1 MILFTLLVVLGG
13 VLLALGVGAL
23 LLSNHAG
30 DLRRSHRFLLLVAG
44 PVDGVLSALLLDLL
58 GVSTTTAL
66 VGGFVGGVLS
76 MLFIQPMFIPQRLMV
91 WRLARENLR
100 RRKRQT
106 ALLIAGLVIA
116 SAIITSSLVVGDSLD
131 ATVASEV
138 EAAWGET
145 DVSISGL
152 DPMTGSMVRFEE
164 ALAERFWLS
173 AFADDAVGSA
183 LQGRQ
188 YGITATVSL
197 TAPSGLGEPSVAFF
211 ARNASVDEAGI
222 WSPLDLNDG
231 YRFSTLETLN
241 GVEGTPSLAINEVA
255 AEQLELRTGQTVEL
269 GFFVVR
275 DGEMMR
281 TSVSF
286 LVDRITP
293 NTGQGAMAGSLSPA
307 VFLDLGT
314 AQSIMEMEGEINTL
328 SLAFASGI
336 TDDELRSMVDRVDDL
351 LNASMTAEDA
361 GMVFTTEPATSSL
374 SISSQRGLQRISGD
388 DVVALRENLSELAP
402 GVAMLEVLQAPL
414 VDVSLGN
421 ESLLTLAD
429 AEVQALRV
437 GEAALWH
444 VASGGFGF
452 EPLDGGDAWLWQ
464 ANEGDLLRDV
474 AWNASGFAAL
484 VAHRDGLLLV
494 DEALDGTEVRETYET
509 GFPTVAVASTSEGWL
524 ALEEAEGA
532 LYLHRFDADLSLLTT
547 LEVDLERPST
557 VLGYEL
563 AFDGEVYLSVEGLLS
578 TTYFV
583 APLDSEAF
591 VATDATQWPVG
602 DDEGDGSAANILAS
616 SLCNGVAAVNVS
628 GGQWCTTSEGLA
640 RIKLT
645 NGEVESL
652 RLPVLSDA
660 EGFGRFPQMVLAFG
674 GENATLSVAS
684 GEMLTSQRLAPL
696 EVDGL
701 LPSLEA
707 TGALPYAYGNA
718 SSLPLTPSGRYT
730 SLTGFEQLADLD
742 AVVLGLVSLEDA
754 EVLALAGEDDRSL
767 LMFSGPGLNGT
778 DNASLDALTAWFD
791 ERSTGD
797 DIHLAVRAVKL
808 DAKEQAEASS
818 GVLSAMFLVFGTF
831 TIAAGVLLSLTIIM
845 LLADVRRSELATAR
859 ALGLRRSDARAMF
872 VYEGALASMI
882 AGGLGSVLG
891 LFLAWLISVGFSSIF
906 QSVGAQRFSFSWTL
920 DSFMAGWV
928 WGALLSLLLL
938 LGAAAYNA
946 QLNIV
951 RALKGGRT
959 PVPVGVPWGLFIV
972 QIVGLGSAFVCGA
985 GLFLFGFESALA
997 YAAYIGTGVGLLLAF
1012 VPLFS
1017 WELPV
1022 WRARGVRTSGVR
1034 HAARNTL
1041 GALGV
1046 LFLLWTSVLDSVD
1059 PFRANMEA
1067 NELAFIAIGL
1077 LQVLAGVMVLT
1088 SWAPM
1093 LVQFVS
1099 KRALFGGGPV
1109 RAVALAHPLAH
1120 PVRTAVVMGM
1130 FSITMFSV
1138 VVLAGYTEQ
1147 FDTYS
1152 ADFVEEAEG
1161 DFELLLTSSRSRP
1174 ITLDA
1179 DADEWGVNASIMAS
1193 IDAVGAV
1200 HRAPVHLEDEDGERM
1215 PYILRGVD
1223 EGFITHGGLPLHL
1236 WDESLGSTSQEAWL
1250 SLGRFDD
1257 VVFLDAS
1264 FGLES
1269 AADGTT
1275 IVPLQFSI
1283 GDSIS
1288 LIDFSNP
1295 QNTKS
1300 VKVGGFLKQ
1309 SSYIFSPGVW
1319 MGGDVVE
1326 NRFGGEI
1333 TRMYVSVAPTAQA
1346 TDPTFLEMDL
1356 AAQGKTVEER
1366 QAAAELE
1373 EVLDRELA
1381 RSNINVQTVADE
1393 IQVIQSLVLAI
1404 LSLFE
1409 GYLALGLIVGVAGI
1423 GVVTVRNVSERRRT
1437 VGMLRAIGFRQSHV
1451 HRMFSTEISWVAVL
1465 GMLNGLLIGYGFHA
1479 MLYNALWAE
1488 EGVAFSFPWLS
1499 TVGVFVFGWLVVL
1512 ATTAAPVRQAAKI
1525 PPSAALRTR

>member
-1 MILFTLLVVLGG
+1 MILFSLLVVLGG

-30 DLRRSHRFLLLVAG
+30 GLPWSHRLVLVVAG
-44 PVDGVLSALLLDLL
+44 PVDGVLSALLLDLV
-58 GVSTTTAL
+58 GVSTTTAI
-66 VGGFVGGVLS
+66 VGGFVGGALS
-76 MLFIQPMFIPQRLMV
+76 LLFMQPMFMPQRLMV
-91 WRLARENLR
+91 WRMARENLR

-164 ALAERFWLS
+164 GLAERVWRS
-173 AFADDAVGSA
+173 ALIDDALGSA
-183 LQGRQ
+183 LEGRQ

-197 TAPSGLGEPSVAFF
+197 TAPSGLAEPSVGFF
-211 ARNASVDEAGI
+211 ARNASVDQEGVWA
-222 WSPLDLNDG
+222 PLDLNDG
-231 YRFSTLETLN
+231 YRFSTLAALN
-241 GVEGTPSLAINEVA
+241 GEEGTPSLAVNEVA
-255 AEQLELRTGQTVEL
+255 AEQLELRTGEKVEL
-269 GFFVVR
+269 GFFVPR
-275 DGEMMR
+275 DGGMVR
-281 TSVSF
+281 TSASF
-286 LVDRITP
+286 IVDRITP
-293 NTGQGAMAGSLSPA
+293 NTGQGAMAGTLSPA

-314 AQSIMEMEGEINTL
+314 AQSIMEMEGEINSL
-328 SLAFASGI
+328 SFAFASGI
-336 TDDELRSMVDRVDDL
+336 DDDELRSLVGRVDAL
-351 LNASMTAEDA
+351 LNTSMTAEDA
-361 GMVFTTEPATSSL
+361 GMLFTAEPSTSSL
-374 SISSQRGLQRISGD
+374 SISSQRGLQRIAGD
-388 DVVALRENLSELAP
+388 DVVALRENLSDLAP
-402 GVAMLEVLQAPL
+402 GLAMLEVIQAPL
-414 VDVSLGN
+414 VDVNIGN

-429 AEVQALRV
+429 AEVRMLRV

-444 VASGGFGF
+444 VAPSGFGF
-452 EPLDGGDAWLWQ
+452 EPLERGDAWLWQ
-464 ANEGDLLRDV
+464 AQEGDLVRDV
-474 AWNASGFAAL
+474 AWTASGFSAL

-494 DEALDGTEVRETYET
+494 DEALDDTEVREVHET
-509 GFPTVAVASTSEGWL
+509 GFPTVAVTSTPGGWL
-524 ALEEAEGA
+524 ALEEGDSA
-532 LYLHRFDADLSLLTT
+532 LHLHRFDATLSLLSTV
-547 LEVDLERPST
+547 EVDLQRPST

-563 AFDGEVYLSVEGLLS
+563 AFDGEVHLSIEGLLS
-578 TTYFV
+578 TTYHV
-583 APLDSEAF
+583 APLDSGAF
-591 VATDATQWPVG
+591 AAANFTQWPTAQ
-602 DDEGDGSAANILAS
+602 DDHDGSATDTFAS
-616 SLCNGVAAVNVS
+616 SLCNGVAAVNVL
-628 GGQWCTTSEGLA
+628 GGQWCTTTEGLA
-640 RIKLT
+640 RINLS

-674 GENATLSVAS
+674 GENASLSVAP

-696 EVDGL
+696 EVDGI

-718 SSLPLTPSGRYT
+718 SSLPLIPSGRYT
-730 SLTGFEQLADLD
+730 SLAGFEQLADLD

-778 DNASLDALTAWFD
+778 DTASLDALKAWFD

-797 DIHLAVRAVKL
+797 DIHLEVRAVKL

-872 VYEGALASMI
+872 VYEGALAAVV
-882 AGGLGSVLG
+882 AGGLGSILG
-891 LFLAWLISVGFSSIF
+891 LVLAWLISVGFSSIF

-920 DSFMAGWV
+920 DSFVAGWV
-928 WGALLSLLLL
+928 WGALLSLVLL

-972 QIVGLGSAFVCGA
+972 QIFGFGGAFVCGA

-997 YAAYIGTGVGLLLAF
+997 YSAYIGAGVGLLLTF
-1012 VPLFS
+1012 VPLFT
-1017 WELPV
+1017 WEVPV
-1022 WRARGVRTSGVR
+1022 WMARGVRTSAVR

-1059 PFRANMEA
+1059 PFRASMEA

-1099 KRALFGGGPV
+1099 KRAMFGGGPV

-1161 DFELLLTSSRSRP
+1161 EFELLLTSSRSRP
-1174 ITLDA
+1174 ITLGEDP
-1179 DADEWGVNASIMAS
+1179 DEWGVNASIMAS

-1200 HRAPVHLEDEDGERM
+1200 HRAPVHLEDKDGERM

-1223 EGFITHGGLPLHL
+1223 EGFIAHGGLPLHL
-1236 WDESLGSTSQEAWL
+1236 WDESLGPTSQEAWQ

-1275 IVPLQFSI
+1275 LVPLQFSI
-1283 GDSIS
+1283 GDSIL

-1319 MGGDVVE
+1319 MGGEVVE
-1326 NRFGGEI
+1326 HRFGGEV

-1346 TDPTFLEMDL
+1346 TDSPFLEMDL
-1356 AAQGKTVEER
+1356 SAQGKTVQER

-1373 EVLDRELA
+1373 EVLARELA

-1393 IQVIQSLVLAI
+1393 ILVIQSLVLAI

-1451 HRMFSTEISWVAVL
+1451 HRMFSTEVSWVAIL
-1465 GMLNGLLIGYGFHA
+1465 GMLNGLLVGYGFHM
-1479 MLYNALWAE
+1479 MLYNALWAG
-1488 EGVAFSFPWLS
+1488 EGVAFSFPWRS
-1499 TVGVFVFGWLVVL
+1499 TIGVFVFGWLVVL

-1525 PPSAALRTR
+1525 R

>member
-1 MILFTLLVVLGG
+1 MILFSLLVVLGG

-30 DLRRSHRFLLLVAG
+30 GLPWSHRLVLVVAG
-44 PVDGVLSALLLDLL
+44 PVDGVLSALLLDLV
-58 GVSTTTAL
+58 GVSTTTAI
-66 VGGFVGGVLS
+66 VGGFVGGALS
-76 MLFIQPMFIPQRLMV
+76 LLFMQPMFMPQRLMV
-91 WRLARENLR
+91 WRMARENLR

-164 ALAERFWLS
+164 GLAERVWRS
-173 AFADDAVGSA
+173 ALIDDALGSA
-183 LQGRQ
+183 LEGRQ

-197 TAPSGLGEPSVAFF
+197 TAPSGLAEPSVGFF
-211 ARNASVDEAGI
+211 ARNASVDQEGVWA
-222 WSPLDLNDG
+222 PLDLNDG
-231 YRFSTLETLN
+231 YRFSTLAALN

-255 AEQLELRTGQTVEL
+255 AEQLELRTGEKVEL
-269 GFFVVR
+269 GFFVPR
-275 DGEMMR
+275 DGGMVR
-281 TSVSF
+281 TSASF
-286 LVDRITP
+286 IVDRITP
-293 NTGQGAMAGSLSPA
+293 NTGQGAMAGTLSPA

-314 AQSIMEMEGEINTL
+314 AQSIMEMEGEINSL
-328 SLAFASGI
+328 SFAFASGI
-336 TDDELRSMVDRVDDL
+336 DDDELRSLVGRVDAL
-351 LNASMTAEDA
+351 LNTSMTAEDA
-361 GMVFTTEPATSSL
+361 GMLFTAEPSTSSL
-374 SISSQRGLQRISGD
+374 SISSQRGLQRIAGD
-388 DVVALRENLSELAP
+388 DVVALRENLSDLAP
-402 GVAMLEVLQAPL
+402 GLAMLEVMQAPL
-414 VDVSLGN
+414 VDVNIGN

-429 AEVQALRV
+429 AEVRMLRV

-444 VASGGFGF
+444 VAPSGFGF
-452 EPLDGGDAWLWQ
+452 EPLEGGDAWLWQ
-464 ANEGDLLRDV
+464 AQEGDLVRDV
-474 AWNASGFAAL
+474 AWTASGFSAL

-494 DEALDGTEVRETYET
+494 DEALDDTEVREVHET
-509 GFPTVAVASTSEGWL
+509 GFPTVAVTSTPGGWL
-524 ALEEAEGA
+524 ALEEGDSA
-532 LYLHRFDADLSLLTT
+532 LHLHRFDGTLSLLSTV
-547 LEVDLERPST
+547 EVDLQRPST

-563 AFDGEVYLSVEGLLS
+563 AFDGEVHLSIEGLLS
-578 TTYFV
+578 TTYHV
-583 APLDSEAF
+583 APLDSGAF
-591 VATDATQWPVG
+591 AAADFTQWPTAQ
-602 DDEGDGSAANILAS
+602 DDHDGSATDTLAS
-616 SLCNGVAAVNVS
+616 SLCNGVAAVNVL
-628 GGQWCTTSEGLA
+628 GGQWCTTTEGLA
-640 RIKLT
+640 RINLS

-674 GENATLSVAS
+674 GENASLSVAP

-696 EVDGL
+696 EVDGI
-701 LPSLEA
+701 LPPLEA

-718 SSLPLTPSGRYT
+718 SSLPLIPSGRYT
-730 SLTGFEQLADLD
+730 SLAGFEQLADLD

-778 DNASLDALTAWFD
+778 DTASLDALKAWFD

-797 DIHLAVRAVKL
+797 DIHLEVRAVKL

-872 VYEGALASMI
+872 VYEGALAAVV
-882 AGGLGSVLG
+882 AGGLGSILG
-891 LFLAWLISVGFSSIF
+891 LVLAWLISVGFSSIF

-920 DSFMAGWV
+920 DSFVAGWV

-972 QIVGLGSAFVCGA
+972 QIVGFGGAFVCGA

-997 YAAYIGTGVGLLLAF
+997 YSAYIGAGVGLLLTF
-1012 VPLFS
+1012 VPLFT
-1017 WELPV
+1017 WEVPV
-1022 WRARGVRTSGVR
+1022 WMARGVRTSAVR

-1059 PFRANMEA
+1059 PFRASMEA

-1099 KRALFGGGPV
+1099 KRAMFGGGPV

-1161 DFELLLTSSRSRP
+1161 EFELLLT
-1174 ITLDA
+1174 
-1179 DADEWGVNASIMAS
+1179 
-1193 IDAVGAV
+1193 
-1200 HRAPVHLEDEDGERM
+1200 
-1215 PYILRGVD
+1215 
-1223 EGFITHGGLPLHL
+1223 
-1236 WDESLGSTSQEAWL
+1236 
-1250 SLGRFDD
+1250 
-1257 VVFLDAS
+1257 
-1264 FGLES
+1264 
-1269 AADGTT
+1269 
-1275 IVPLQFSI
+1275 
-1283 GDSIS
+1283 
-1288 LIDFSNP
+1288 
-1295 QNTKS
+1295 
-1300 VKVGGFLKQ
+1300 
-1309 SSYIFSPGVW
+1309 
-1319 MGGDVVE
+1319 
-1326 NRFGGEI
+1326 
-1333 TRMYVSVAPTAQA
+1333 
-1346 TDPTFLEMDL
+1346 
-1356 AAQGKTVEER
+1356 
-1366 QAAAELE
+1366 
-1373 EVLDRELA
+1373 
-1381 RSNINVQTVADE
+1381 
-1393 IQVIQSLVLAI
+1393 
-1404 LSLFE
+1404 
-1409 GYLALGLIVGVAGI
+1409 
-1423 GVVTVRNVSERRRT
+1423 
-1437 VGMLRAIGFRQSHV
+1437 
-1451 HRMFSTEISWVAVL
+1451 
-1465 GMLNGLLIGYGFHA
+1465 
-1479 MLYNALWAE
+1479 
-1488 EGVAFSFPWLS
+1488 
-1499 TVGVFVFGWLVVL
+1499 
-1512 ATTAAPVRQAAKI
+1512 
-1525 PPSAALRTR
+1525 

>member
-1 MILFTLLVVLGG
+1 MILFSLLVVLGG

-30 DLRRSHRFLLLVAG
+30 GLTWSHRLVLVVAG
-44 PVDGVLSALLLDLL
+44 PVDGVLSALLLDLV
-58 GVSTTTAL
+58 GVSTTTAI
-66 VGGFVGGVLS
+66 VGGFVGGALS
-76 MLFIQPMFIPQRLMV
+76 LLFMQPMFMPQRLMV
-91 WRLARENLR
+91 WRMARENLR

-164 ALAERFWLS
+164 GLAERVWRS
-173 AFADDAVGSA
+173 ALIDDALGSA
-183 LQGRQ
+183 LEGRQ
-188 YGITATVSL
+188 YGIAATVSL
-197 TAPSGLGEPSVAFF
+197 TAPSGLAEPSVGFF
-211 ARNASVDEAGI
+211 ARNASVDQEGVWA
-222 WSPLDLNDG
+222 PLDLNDG
-231 YRFSTLETLN
+231 YRFSTLAALN

-255 AEQLELRTGQTVEL
+255 AEQLELRTGEKVEL
-269 GFFVVR
+269 GFFVPR
-275 DGEMMR
+275 DGGMVR
-281 TSVSF
+281 TSASF
-286 LVDRITP
+286 IVDRITP

-314 AQSIMEMEGEINTL
+314 AQSIMEMEGEINSL
-328 SLAFASGI
+328 SFAFASGI
-336 TDDELRSMVDRVDDL
+336 DDDELRSLVGRVDAL
-351 LNASMTAEDA
+351 LNTSMTAEDA
-361 GMVFTTEPATSSL
+361 GMLFTAEPSTSSL
-374 SISSQRGLQRISGD
+374 SISSQRGLQRIAGD
-388 DVVALRENLSELAP
+388 DVVALRENLSDLAP
-402 GVAMLEVLQAPL
+402 GLAMLEVMQAPL
-414 VDVSLGN
+414 VDVNIGN

-429 AEVQALRV
+429 AEVRMLRV

-444 VASGGFGF
+444 VAPSGFGF
-452 EPLDGGDAWLWQ
+452 EPLEGGDAWLWQ
-464 ANEGDLLRDV
+464 AQEGDLVRDV
-474 AWNASGFAAL
+474 AWTASGFSAL

-494 DEALDGTEVRETYET
+494 DEALDGTEVREVHET
-509 GFPTVAVASTSEGWL
+509 GFPTVAVTSTPGGWL
-524 ALEEAEGA
+524 ALEEGDSA
-532 LYLHRFDADLSLLTT
+532 LHLHRFDATLSPLSTV
-547 LEVDLERPST
+547 EVDLQRPST

-563 AFDGEVYLSVEGLLS
+563 AFDGEVHLSIEGLLS
-578 TTYFV
+578 TTYHV
-583 APLDSEAF
+583 APLDSGAF
-591 VATDATQWPVG
+591 AAADFTQWPTAQE
-602 DDEGDGSAANILAS
+602 DHDGSATDTLAS
-616 SLCNGVAAVNVS
+616 SLCNGVAAVNVL
-628 GGQWCTTSEGLA
+628 GGQWCTTTEGLA
-640 RIKLT
+640 RINLS

-674 GENATLSVAS
+674 GENASLSVAS

-696 EVDGL
+696 EVDGI
-701 LPSLEA
+701 LPPLEA

-718 SSLPLTPSGRYT
+718 SSLPLIPSGRYT
-730 SLTGFEQLADLD
+730 SLAGFEQLADLD

-778 DNASLDALTAWFD
+778 DTASLEALKAWFD

-797 DIHLAVRAVKL
+797 DIHLEVRAVKL

-872 VYEGALASMI
+872 VYEGALAAVV
-882 AGGLGSVLG
+882 AGGLGSILG
-891 LFLAWLISVGFSSIF
+891 LVLAWLISVGFSSIF

-920 DSFMAGWV
+920 DSFVAGWV

-972 QIVGLGSAFVCGA
+972 QIVGFGGAFVCGA

-997 YAAYIGTGVGLLLAF
+997 YSAYIGAGVGLLLTF
-1012 VPLFS
+1012 VPLFT
-1017 WELPV
+1017 WEVPV
-1022 WRARGVRTSGVR
+1022 WMARGVRTSAVR

-1059 PFRANMEA
+1059 PFRASMEA

-1099 KRALFGGGPV
+1099 KRAMFGGAPV

-1161 DFELLLTSSRSRP
+1161 EFELLLTSSRSRP
-1174 ITLDA
+1174 ITLGEDP
-1179 DADEWGVNASIMAS
+1179 DEWGVNASIMAS

-1200 HRAPVHLEDEDGERM
+1200 HRAPVHLEDKDGERM

-1223 EGFITHGGLPLHL
+1223 EGFIAHGGLPLHL
-1236 WDESLGSTSQEAWL
+1236 WDESLGPTSQEAWQ

-1275 IVPLQFSI
+1275 LVPLQFSI
-1283 GDSIS
+1283 GDSIL

-1319 MGGDVVE
+1319 MGGEVVE
-1326 NRFGGEI
+1326 HRFGGEV

-1346 TDPTFLEMDL
+1346 TDSPFLEMDL
-1356 AAQGKTVEER
+1356 SGKTVQER

-1373 EVLDRELA
+1373 EVLARELA

-1393 IQVIQSLVLAI
+1393 ILVIQSLVLAI

-1451 HRMFSTEISWVAVL
+1451 HRMFSTEVSWVAVL
-1465 GMLNGLLIGYGFHA
+1465 GMLNGLLVGYGFHM
-1479 MLYNALWAE
+1479 MLYNALWAG
-1488 EGVAFSFPWLS
+1488 EGVAFSFPWRS
-1499 TVGVFVFGWLVVL
+1499 TIGVFVFGWLVVL